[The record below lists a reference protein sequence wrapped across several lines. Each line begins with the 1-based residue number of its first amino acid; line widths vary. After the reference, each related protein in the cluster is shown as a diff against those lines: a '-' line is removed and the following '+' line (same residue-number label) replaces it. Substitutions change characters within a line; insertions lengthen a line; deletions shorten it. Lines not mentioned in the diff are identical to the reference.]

1 MALVQA
7 VEEVGHRFGAHVVVD
22 AEPAPGIVPDRQEQL
37 LRIVREAV
45 TNAARHGEPSVVRVA
60 FTNGGVLRL
69 SVEDDG
75 IGFDPASAERNGFG
89 LVGMRERAAAIGGEF
104 RVESHPNV
112 GTRVEVV
119 IP

>member
-1 MALVQA
+1 
-7 VEEVGHRFGAHVVVD
+7 
-22 AEPAPGIVPDRQEQL
+22 
-37 LRIVREAV
+37 
-45 TNAARHGEPSVVRVA
+45 
-60 FTNGGVLRL
+60 VLRL

-89 LVGMRERAAAIGGEF
+89 LIAMRERAAAIGGEL
-104 RVESHPNV
+104 RVESRPSA